1 MEFCSPFFKSLG
13 VISNVKTKSKPKTQH
28 TGREMTYEEI
38 ALNRYGSGPIV
49 SEELER
55 SLQNG
60 LSHVLIGQ
68 SGDMM

>member
-1 MEFCSPFFKSLG
+1 
-13 VISNVKTKSKPKTQH
+13 
-28 TGREMTYEEI
+28 MTYEEI